1 MMMVKVKIKK
11 LGGSNF
17 LLVPIEYL
25 KVYNNF
31 IKSIFKVS
39 ISEDKKSIIYTQ
51 ISKDKNFTEQ
61 NDDITERR
69 KE

>member
-1 MMMVKVKIKK
+1 

>member
-1 MMMVKVKIKK
+1 MVKVKIKK